1 MSFSLDVN
9 ILLYASDQA
18 SPLYLPASRFLTEC
32 AAGSELCYLAWS
44 TLMSY
49 LRMTTHP
56 RIFTQPL
63 SPLEALKNIRGLL
76 SLPHVRTISEGEGF
90 LEVYQ
95 DVTGTIPVRGNLV
108 PDAHLV
114 ALLRQHDIQTL
125 YSTDTDFRKFAWLT
139 VKNPLVE
146 TSK

>member
-18 SPLYLPASRFLTEC
+18 SPLYLPTSRFLTEC